1 MQWVWSR
8 DIKIQLQ
15 FEALPYNEPLLLT
28 LLKPK
33 GTWHRATPTQTFPQ
47 KYFPWASEFDGNR
60 THRPSSTGPDTEEDY
75 QEDLLQQFYLYYSF
89 TSFPFPLVNGNG
101 GTESLP
107 LPLQRKPHL
116 WAASNGACWQTYGWS
131 PGYVSN
137 PVTVSLQLLL
147 FFPLTIFFSENTF
160 IQLEGWRQQQTVI
173 LSGSC
178 SGRWYS

>member
-1 MQWVWSR
+1 MKPFLTVSPFCSHFSNPKVVLGTEPHPHKPLSR
-8 DIKIQLQ
+8 NTSLGPLSLLGTGLKG
-15 FEALPYNEPLLLT
+15 LP
-28 LLKPK
+28 
-33 GTWHRATPTQTFPQ
+33 
-47 KYFPWASEFDGNR
+47 
-60 THRPSSTGPDTEEDY
+60 STGPDTEEDY

-89 TSFPFPLVNGNG
+89 TSFPFSLVNGNG
-101 GTESLP
+101 GNESLP

-147 FFPLTIFFSENTF
+147 FFPLTVFFSENTF

-178 SGRWYS
+178 SGRWFS